1 MGPILG
7 MTECSLICGFGS
19 VGAFYAR
26 KRAMKF
32 INNWLH
38 TYGEKP
44 KTIIP
49 EEDINM
55 ESAASTFS

>member
-1 MGPILG
+1 MDLLPG
-7 MTECSLICGFGS
+7 MTECSLVCGFGS

-32 INNWLH
+32 INSWLS

-44 KTIIP
+44 RPIIP
-49 EEDINM
+49 DEDINM
-55 ESAASTFS
+55 ESAASNAS

>member
-1 MGPILG
+1 
-7 MTECSLICGFGS
+7 MTECSLVCGFGS